1 MLDPARTTQTLYTLE
16 QLSAGETGLHRLHPG
31 VKLPAALFFMVTV
44 ISFDRYS
51 LGRIVPFLFYPC
63 ILIAWGDIPLGLLLR
78 RTALAL
84 PFCLFAGISNLIF
97 ERTVAVTVGIFPI
110 TYGLLSL
117 LTLLLRTLLCVAA
130 VLILIAVTPL
140 TRLTAQLR
148 RFRFPAL
155 FVTLLEISYRYIA
168 VLIAEASSMYTAYI
182 LRSNGARGIDLAHM
196 GSFIGHLFLRSANRA
211 ERVYA
216 AMKCR
221 GYDLDTAPGYPLP
234 LGPADICFLAVVCVF
249 CILFRL
255 VDVSAFLGSLIGM
268 VLWKP

>member
-1 MLDPARTTQTLYTLE
+1 MLDVIQTTQTLYTLE
-16 QLSAGETGLHRLHPG
+16 QLSAGRSGLHRLHPG
-31 VKLPAALFFMVTV
+31 VKILASLFFMIVV

-63 ILIAWGDIPLGLLLR
+63 ILMAWGDIPPGLLLR

-97 ERTVAVTVGIFPI
+97 DRGIAVTLWTFPVS
-110 TYGLLSL
+110 YGLLSL
-117 LTLLLRTLLCVAA
+117 LTLILRTLLCVAA

-140 TRLTAQLR
+140 ARLAAQLR
-148 RFRFPAL
+148 RFRCPAL

-168 VLIAEASSMYTAYI
+168 VLSAEASSMYRAYM
-182 LRSNGARGIDLAHM
+182 LRSGGAKGINLKHT
-196 GSFIGHLFLRSANRA
+196 GSFIGHLFLRSADRA

-221 GYDLDTAPGYPLP
+221 GYDLDYAPKNSRPLNA
-234 LGPADICFLAVVCVF
+234 GDIGFLALVCGG
-249 CILFRL
+249 CIIFRW
-255 VDVSAFLGSLIGM
+255 VDVSALLGSLIGS
-268 VLWKP
+268 LL

>member
-1 MLDPARTTQTLYTLE
+1 MPDIARTTETLYTLE
-16 QLSAGETGLHRLHPG
+16 QLAAGRSGLHRLNPG
-31 VKLPAALFFMVTV
+31 VKILATLFFMVTV

-63 ILIAWGDIPLGLLLR
+63 ILIAWGDIPPGLLLR

-97 ERTVAVTVGIFPI
+97 ERGIAVYLGSFAVSF
-110 TYGLLSL
+110 GLLSL
-117 LTLLLRTLLCVAA
+117 VTLLLRTLLCVAA
-130 VLILIAVTPL
+130 VLILMAVTPL
-140 TRLTAQLR
+140 CRLAAQLR
-148 RFRFPAL
+148 CFHCPAL
-155 FVTLLEISYRYIA
+155 FVSLLEISYRYIA

-182 LRSNGARGIDLAHM
+182 LRSGDAKGIELKHM
-196 GSFIGHLFLRSANRA
+196 GSFIGHLFLRSSDRA

-221 GYDLDTAPGYPLP
+221 GYDLDFPAGKRRPLNA
-234 LGPADICFLAVVCVF
+234 ADITFLALVCGL

-255 VDVSAFLGSLIGM
+255 MDISAILGSWII
-268 VLWKP
+268 PS

>member
-1 MLDPARTTQTLYTLE
+1 VDRSAQTLYTLE
-16 QLSAGETGLHRLHPG
+16 QLSAGRSGLHRLHPG
-31 VKLPAALFFMVTV
+31 VKIIAALFFMVTV

-63 ILIAWGDIPLGLLLR
+63 ILIAWGDIPPALLLR

-97 ERTVAVTVGIFPI
+97 ERGTAVSLGNFAVS
-110 TYGLLSL
+110 YGLLSL

-130 VLILIAVTPL
+130 VLILMAVTPL
-140 TRLTAQLR
+140 PRLAVQMR
-148 RFRFPAL
+148 RFRCPAL
-155 FVTLLEISYRYIA
+155 LVTLLEISYRYIA
-168 VLIAEASSMYTAYI
+168 VLTAESFSMYTAYI
-182 LRSNGARGIDLAHM
+182 LRSGGAKGIELKHM
-196 GSFIGHLFLRSANRA
+196 GSFIGHLFLRSAGRA

-221 GYDLDTAPGYPLP
+221 GYDLDSVPKEAQGLNM
-234 LGPADICFLAVVCVF
+234 ADIGFLVLVCAF

-255 VDVSAFLGSLIGM
+255 ADISAILGSWII
-268 VLWKP
+268 PS